1 MNDCKSEL
9 LKTMP
14 QVRIIRDMTPQPICL
29 ELLEVGGAA
38 KYSKY
43 REFFFS
49 FDIDAVFLVYD
60 VSNKRQR
67 RGVVQWENMIHE
79 KLGEDMSSAVLA
91 WNGLRLCVK
100 KCRVNHGYVLSLHTW
115 AQDEMFQ
122 C

>member
-1 MNDCKSEL
+1 MTL
-9 LKTMP
+9 L
-14 QVRIIRDMTPQPICL
+14 QVRIIRNLTPQPICL

-67 RGVVQWENMIHE
+67 KGIVHWEHMITE
-79 KLGEDMSSAVLA
+79 KLGKGHA
-91 WNGLRLCVK
+91 LRS
-100 KCRVNHGYVLSLHTW
+100 YVCSI
-115 AQDEMFQ
+115 DREEIYI
-122 C
+122 